1 MSHRVSVYPH
11 NDLLNLSHYQTVK
24 INEKV
29 EAGDPNG
36 VALDCMS
43 ALIAM
48 AFAVEAVINLVGHK
62 RVRGWKERKPYKEK
76 AEAVCSVAG
85 CSFDKAIEP
94 YRTLWQMKELRDAM
108 AHGKPQTFSASAKTR
123 EDLRKSMECS
133 WDVYSTPEYVNHAW
147 SQVKEFDHMLLKGS
161 KLSVGET
168 LTGAIGLPN

>member
-11 NDLLNLSHYQTVK
+11 NDLLNLAHYQTAK

-29 EAGDPNG
+29 EAGDPSG
-36 VALDCMS
+36 IALECMS

-48 AFAVEAVINLVGHK
+48 AFAVEAVINLVGNK
-62 RVRGWKERKPYKEK
+62 RVRGWKEKKPYKEK

-94 YRTLWQMKELRDAM
+94 YKTLWQLKELRDAM
-108 AHGKPQTFSASAKTR
+108 AHGKPQKFSAIAKTR

-133 WDVYSTPEYVNHAW
+133 WDAYSIPEYVNHAW
-147 SQVKEFDHMLLKGS
+147 FQVKEFEHMLFKGS